1 MAKKNL
7 AEAAAAILSGNM
19 STLAPNSKTAEPFG
33 STGTTPTVAT
43 PGQGGTPQVIQPAV
57 ASAAEAGVEKA
68 AAAAPTG
75 RQRNCS
81 A

>member
-33 STGTTPTVAT
+33 STGTNTPTTAT
-43 PGQGGTPQVIQPAV
+43 PGQGGTPQVVQPAI
-57 ASAAEAGVEKA
+57 ASAAEEI
-68 AAAAPTG
+68 G
-75 RQRNCS
+75 R
-81 A
+81 AHV